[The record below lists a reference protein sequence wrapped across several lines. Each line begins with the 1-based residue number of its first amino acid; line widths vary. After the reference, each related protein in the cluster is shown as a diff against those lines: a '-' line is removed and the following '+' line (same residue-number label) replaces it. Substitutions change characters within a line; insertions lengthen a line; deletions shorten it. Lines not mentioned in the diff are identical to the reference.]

1 MKYVNDKFGHQAGD
15 QHIRNACRIVCTTF
29 KRSPVFRVGG
39 DEFCVISQGDDYENI
54 NELLKKIEDHNREA
68 LLNGGVVIACGT
80 AMYKKG
86 DTVTD
91 VYKRADEAMYENK
104 ARLKKGREV
113 R

>member
-1 MKYVNDKFGHQAGD
+1 MSKVL
-15 QHIRNACRIVCTTF
+15 RC
-29 KRSPVFRVGG
+29 FRYTKVRP
-39 DEFCVISQGDDYENI
+39 CIGDDYENI
-54 NELLKKIEDHNREA
+54 NELLNKIEDHNREA
-68 LLNGGVVIACGT
+68 LLNSGVVIACGT

>member
-1 MKYVNDKFGHQAGD
+1 MDFRYKNENLY
-15 QHIRNACRIVCTTF
+15 R
-29 KRSPVFRVGG
+29 KRGV
-39 DEFCVISQGDDYENI
+39 
-54 NELLKKIEDHNREA
+54 
-68 LLNGGVVIACGT
+68 LNGGVVIACGT

>member
-1 MKYVNDKFGHQAGD
+1 MCKV
-15 QHIRNACRIVCTTF
+15 
-29 KRSPVFRVGG
+29 
-39 DEFCVISQGDDYENI
+39 
-54 NELLKKIEDHNREA
+54 
-68 LLNGGVVIACGT
+68 LNGGVVIACGT